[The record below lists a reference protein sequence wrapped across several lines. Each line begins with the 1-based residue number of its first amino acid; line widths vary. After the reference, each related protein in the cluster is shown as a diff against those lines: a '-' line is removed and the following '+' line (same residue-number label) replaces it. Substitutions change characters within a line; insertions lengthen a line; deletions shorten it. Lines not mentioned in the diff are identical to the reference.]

1 MIFQKVNGCT
11 LFCVSKADS
20 KQRKILPFYN
30 GPIPTS
36 LKTEYISLKDDSN
49 TVV

>member
-1 MIFQKVNGCT
+1 MIFQKANGYT

-20 KQRKILPFYN
+20 KQRKILPFYS
-30 GPIPTS
+30 GPIPT
-36 LKTEYISLKDDSN
+36 LKTEYISFKDDNN

>member
-1 MIFQKVNGCT
+1 MIFQKANGCT
-11 LFCVSKADS
+11 IFCFSKADS

-36 LKTEYISLKDDSN
+36 LKTEYISFKDDN
-49 TVV
+49 TTVV

>member
-1 MIFQKVNGCT
+1 MIFQKANGYT

-36 LKTEYISLKDDSN
+36 LKTEYISFKDDNN